1 VIAASPSILD
11 GAGRESHHVA
21 SLWWVM
27 LAMATVVYV
36 VVAALVVVALTRRR
50 REDGGERT
58 TFIWWGG
65 VVMPIVVLGVLA
77 FLTVSTTTALGRT
90 AKADVQVDVVGH
102 RWWWEVRY
110 PGGRTTANEVHIP
123 VDRTVDVRLT
133 SVDVIHSFWVPQL
146 AGKLDL
152 VPGQTNHLRLKATR
166 TGTFLGECAEYCGLQ
181 HANMRFVVVA
191 QSAGDYERWLD
202 GERAGSASSR
212 GEAVFLRESCAGCH
226 TIEGTEADG
235 TYGPDLTDV
244 GSRRWLAAKAVRN
257 TPDELARW
265 ITDPDSIKPGV
276 LMPPTRLS
284 KADLRDL
291 VAYLESLR

>member
-1 VIAASPSILD
+1 VILASPSILD

-27 LAMATVVYV
+27 LTMATVVYV
-36 VVAALVVVALTRRR
+36 VVAAFVVLALTRRR
-50 REDGGERT
+50 ADDGADRT
-58 TFIWWGG
+58 AFIWWGG
-65 VVMPIVVLGVLA
+65 VLMPIVVLGILA

-90 AKADVQVDVVGH
+90 AKPDVQVDVVGH

-110 PGGRTTANEVHIP
+110 PGHRTTANEVHIP
-123 VDRTVDVRLT
+123 VDRTVDLRLT

-152 VPGQTNHLRLKATR
+152 VPGQTNHLRVRARR

-191 QSAGDYERWLD
+191 QSPDDYQRWLD
-202 GERAGSASSR
+202 GEPTGTSSSR
-212 GEAVFLRESCAGCH
+212 GEAVFLREACAGCH

-235 TYGPDLTDV
+235 TYGPDLTDF
-244 GSRRWLAAKAVRN
+244 GSRRWLAAKTVRN
-257 TPDELARW
+257 TPSQLATW
-265 ITDPDSIKPGV
+265 ITRPDSIKPGV
-276 LMPPTRLS
+276 LMPPTNLS

-291 VAYLESLR
+291 VAYLESRR